1 MARPRRLA
9 RYRSRLVAKKL
20 GNSKQN
26 AMIFAYFAAQ
36 VIIGRAFRI
45 DLCEFGTPKYPIP
58 HFVGSV

>member
-9 RYRSRLVAKKL
+9 KYRSRLVAKKL
-20 GNSKQN
+20 GNSLPN
-26 AMIFAYFAAQ
+26 WHTFADFEPRL
-36 VIIGRAFRI
+36 IGDCAFRI